1 MAAPATAAWMTESAT
16 ETSVADGAGSWM
28 MGEMLALALDRRR
41 VPSSVVAADRGDW
54 GDNDAVD
61 AEVTTASVVDGEVAI
76 TDDRIVVVEAAAAGL
91 ARSASRVFRTST
103 RSM

>member
-1 MAAPATAAWMTESAT
+1 
-16 ETSVADGAGSWM
+16 M

-41 VPSSVVAADRGDW
+41 VPSSVVAADRGDR

-76 TDDRIVVVEAAAAGL
+76 TDDRFVVVEAAAGL